1 MLLCIP
7 YAMVAASL
15 ACASLC
21 LSPRVPFVCD
31 VINHSLVSVEK
42 FLMRSISLLQ
52 FEWHKD
58 CADVVASFVL
68 QLEEPALRIA
78 EEAVKAE
85 AAVGTQRADPADKDF
100 HRCLLGACVC
110 EILVCLW

>member
-1 MLLCIP
+1 
-7 YAMVAASL
+7 
-15 ACASLC
+15 
-21 LSPRVPFVCD
+21 VPFVCD